1 MGSGHD
7 HIWIGSNDRIT
18 HSVFSATWPGERISR
33 YSPIVM
39 HRKLIIGG
47 ALVVI
52 LAVAPARG
60 VADLADVA
68 NAIRSQGCGELSAV
82 DRPLRAR
89 KQLDDAARRI
99 AHGDGLETAISGSG
113 YRAKK
118 SASIHIRTTQG
129 DDGVAQ
135 MLAQQFCGIVADSNL
150 REIGVYRRGQETWM
164 VLAAPF
170 SPPGPADATAVIHR
184 VLALINEARVQAR
197 RCGRKKF
204 AATTPLK
211 QVTALESAALTH
223 AQDMTVHGYLGHKGS
238 DGSMPA
244 DRVTR
249 ANYTW
254 SAVAENVAGGQTT
267 AEEVV
272 NTWLAS
278 PGHCANLMNPRYS
291 DTGVAYAVDPANE
304 KGIYW
309 VQVFAAQQ

>member
-1 MGSGHD
+1 
-7 HIWIGSNDRIT
+7 
-18 HSVFSATWPGERISR
+18 
-33 YSPIVM
+33 M
-39 HRKLIIGG
+39 HRKLNICS

-60 VADLADVA
+60 VADLVDAA

-89 KQLDDAARRI
+89 TQLDEAARRV
-99 AHGDGLETAISGSG
+99 AHGDGLETATSGSG

-118 SASIHIRTTQG
+118 SASIHIRTTKG

-135 MLAQQFCGIVADSNL
+135 MLGRRFCEIVADSTL
-150 REIGVYRRGQETWM
+150 HEIGVFQRGEETWM

-170 SPPGPADATAVIHR
+170 SPLTPDDTPTVSHR
-184 VLALINEARVQAR
+184 VLELINEARLHAR

-204 AATTPLK
+204 PATTSLK
-211 QVTALESAALTH
+211 QAAALERAALAH
-223 AQDMTVHGYLGHKGS
+223 AQDMAARSYIGHKGS

-244 DRVTR
+244 DRATR
-249 ANYTW
+249 AGYPW
-254 SAVAENVAGGQTT
+254 ASVAENVAAGQTT

-278 PGHCANLMNPRYS
+278 PGHCANLMSSRYS
-291 DTGVAYAVDPANE
+291 DTGVAYAVNPAGE

-309 VQVFAAQQ
+309 AQVFAAPE

>member
-1 MGSGHD
+1 
-7 HIWIGSNDRIT
+7 
-18 HSVFSATWPGERISR
+18 
-33 YSPIVM
+33 M

-68 NAIRSQGCGELSAV
+68 NAIRSHGCGELSAV

-89 KQLDDAARRI
+89 KQLDDAARHI

-113 YRAKK
+113 YRAKT
-118 SASIHIRTTQG
+118 SALIHIRTTKG

-150 REIGVYRRGQETWM
+150 REIGVYRRGQEMWM

-170 SPPGPADATAVIHR
+170 SPPGPDDASTVIHR

-204 AATTPLK
+204 PATTPLK
-211 QVTALESAALTH
+211 QDTALDSAALTH
-223 AQDMTVHGYLGHKGS
+223 AQDMTGHGYIGHKGS

-244 DRVTR
+244 DRATR

-278 PGHCANLMNPRYS
+278 PEHCANLMNPRYS
-291 DTGVAYAVDPANE
+291 DTGVAYAVNPANE

-309 VQVFAAQQ
+309 VQVFASQK